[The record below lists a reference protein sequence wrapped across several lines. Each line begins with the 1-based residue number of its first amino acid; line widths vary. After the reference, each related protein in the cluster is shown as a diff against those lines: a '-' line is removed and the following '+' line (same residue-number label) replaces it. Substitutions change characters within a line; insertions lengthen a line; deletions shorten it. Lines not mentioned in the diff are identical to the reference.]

1 MKRDLVIYT
10 EKINC
15 QDCYKCIKVC
25 PVKSIK
31 VEDFSASVIEDTCIY
46 CGKCIN
52 ACPVGAK
59 KYRND
64 TDLIKEWAHNNQKMI
79 ACIAP
84 SFLSD
89 FGNEKLEN
97 LLNY

>member
-1 MKRDLVIYT
+1 MKRELVIYT

-31 VEDFSASVIEDTCIY
+31 VEDFSASVIEETCIY

-52 ACPVGAK
+52 ACPAGAK
-59 KYRND
+59 RYRDD
-64 TDLIKEWAHNNQKMI
+64 TDIGPKRAKDDRLPCSLFFI
-79 ACIAP
+79 
-84 SFLSD
+84 
-89 FGNEKLEN
+89 
-97 LLNY
+97 

>member
-31 VEDFSASVIEDTCIY
+31 VEDFSASVINDTCIY
-46 CGKCIN
+46 CGQCIN
-52 ACPVGAK
+52 ACPAGDKKNQRGAG
-59 KYRND
+59 
-64 TDLIKEWAHNNQKMI
+64 LGQGLAQSW
-79 ACIAP
+79 
-84 SFLSD
+84 L
-89 FGNEKLEN
+89 
-97 LLNY
+97 